1 MMIRQCSRCDFAH
14 AGSISLAMWGP
25 RRSMRILGSR
35 AFLLAT
41 LCLAITTVGFNASMP
56 TSTTLFS
63 PWILGQLAFGLF
75 AGGIM
80 RILVPTA
87 TSVSLTVFWMSLLL
101 LVVILEGWTSLLI
114 SDDQSVYFM
123 PPPPPSLPD
132 IAHLFGYQILPAA
145 GGFFVAALSVS
156 TAREGIRIAINRRRG
171 DDS

>member
-35 AFLLAT
+35 ALLLAT
-41 LCLAITTVGFNASMP
+41 LCLAITTAGFNVSMP
-56 TSTTLFS
+56 TSTTFFS
-63 PWILGQLAFGLF
+63 GWFLGQIAFGLF

-80 RILVPTA
+80 RILVPRA
-87 TSVSLTVFWMSLLL
+87 SIVLLTVFWMSLLML
-101 LVVILEGWTSLLI
+101 GVIFQGWMTLVI
-114 SDDQSVYFM
+114 SSGQSEYFM

-132 IAHLFGYQILPAA
+132 IAYLFGYKILPAA
-145 GGFFVAALSVS
+145 VGFFVAALSVS

>member
-1 MMIRQCSRCDFAH
+1 
-14 AGSISLAMWGP
+14 
-25 RRSMRILGSR
+25 
-35 AFLLAT
+35 
-41 LCLAITTVGFNASMP
+41 
-56 TSTTLFS
+56 
-63 PWILGQLAFGLF
+63 
-75 AGGIM
+75 
-80 RILVPTA
+80 
-87 TSVSLTVFWMSLLL
+87 MSLLL

-132 IAHLFGYQILPAA
+132 IAHLFGYKVLPAA